1 MVPMMK
7 TDDIND
13 QAITKDKI
21 RDGNVTTEKLAEG
34 AVSTDKLPDGAV
46 KTEKIADENVTTSKL
61 ADGAVKTEKIGDQ
74 NVTKEKIADQSVDNS
89 KLSPEAVTYDKVKDK
104 AIITEKLNDRAV
116 TTEKVEEKAITNTKI
131 GDSAVDGR
139 TISEASVEKKHLAND
154 SVATEKLQDSAIT
167 SDKIHTDAVTE
178 EKIKDSS
185 VSNSKLADNSV
196 GTSKIKDGNIT
207 NEKVANNTLTQ
218 DKLDPELRKAIQ
230 AATGLPEN
238 LVEVIQDV
246 DKEVKTL
253 HSKDTDLQ
261 SQITDKQQ
269 QITAHDKDIELL
281 QTRSTQM
288 EQTINNIA
296 ATGGASVANTVAYTN
311 TTSGLESVNAQGAI
325 DELAAKNKSQDATIL
340 AKAEKSDVQ
349 TAVSELKKKDSALS
363 AEIGKKFDKESILQE
378 SGEAKDKVMSQK
390 AVSTKLSDLSIS
402 LYQSSLLNTDNLLG
416 KIIERKKIVTN
427 NSTTEIVL
435 NLHKGDII
443 SIMHYIENSY
453 DNSYVVRVREVNAS
467 GDALNRITYNTNGY
481 DFYEVKS
488 EQTETVYV
496 YGFCTKSTTEE
507 GNFRIFVYNGKNTL
521 SENLIPQNDLINQIN
536 KTVDLL
542 NSDKDTE
549 GSISYQIENEKKR
562 SVEQDELANRFILQ
576 NAIMMQK
583 GMFSIE
589 SHFVEISEKLYPN
602 TISSYIYSIEATK
615 GDVFSFVFSG
625 VPNGTEI
632 RVYEYKDDNK
642 LSSIAVNTCSSYS
655 VNNENITLRVG
666 LFSFKSFDENS
677 YKAQVYIIKSNLFA
691 TKSTEVL
698 DALRYNLFSSNIK
711 GEKWIVGK
719 YYNRNHGEDKNAKRA
734 YLAKKIYVN
743 KGITYK
749 LSNST
754 MNVLVCFYNLSNVY
768 IKDITEWFSQKSSTF
783 TPDEDGFIIIS
794 VQSDSA
800 SITEE
805 DITKS
810 GISLENNFFNQ
821 LSVIENINKCI
832 GEIEK
837 QNTENETNIAE
848 NLHNIITL
856 NNRVSYLESKEYIS
870 SPTGYQSEE
879 QTLKIKIAKKRGFGD
894 SLFAI
899 VSDTHY
905 APTMGDI
912 PGKYIGDSNKETM
925 ESHAKSIA
933 LLADYI
939 GVDWLGHCGDIVSG
953 ENYTDKSL
961 LLLDLSNIFS
971 LFKVGKT
978 PFVYSIAH
986 HELYFNKIQGDMSL
1000 RGGATRSEIWNLGG
1014 YNHGTIDKERVY
1026 GVSYDEEDNGH
1037 LYYYFDNNIS
1047 KLRVVNLCTVDGGT
1061 SNIGYNQ
1068 LLWVRDVVLKN
1079 IPDGFGVIFIGHVP
1093 LSIDFFGYTGN
1104 TYGLSRNNTI
1114 YDHDS
1119 NGLDLNSILNDAIDN
1134 GVNVLAYI
1142 CGHTHFDDVY
1152 TLKGSK
1158 YPIIMVNCDIPSNVS
1173 DNIDTLGDYE
1183 SYIRTLKTINEY
1195 AVDFFIPKIKDGI
1208 IYSYRFGAGHDR
1220 AVFTRPKTIK
1230 KGESLDLTSIV
1241 GVSNDYKSLDETI
1254 ATINSGIVSGVNIGQ
1269 TQVIFYNK
1277 SQNIKYFI
1285 EIIVA

>member
-1 MVPMMK
+1 M
-7 TDDIND
+7 
-13 QAITKDKI
+13 
-21 RDGNVTTEKLAEG
+21 G
-34 AVSTDKLPDGAV
+34 
-46 KTEKIADENVTTSKL
+46 
-61 ADGAVKTEKIGDQ
+61 ADGAVE
-74 NVTKEKIADQSVDNS
+74 
-89 KLSPEAVTYDKVKDK
+89 
-104 AIITEKLNDRAV
+104 
-116 TTEKVEEKAITNTKI
+116 
-131 GDSAVDGR
+131 
-139 TISEASVEKKHLAND
+139 
-154 SVATEKLQDSAIT
+154 
-167 SDKIHTDAVTE
+167 
-178 EKIKDSS
+178 
-185 VSNSKLADNSV
+185 
-196 GTSKIKDGNIT
+196 NI
-207 NEKVANNTLTQ
+207 N
-218 DKLDPELRKAIQ
+218 
-230 AATGLPEN
+230 
-238 LVEVIQDV
+238 
-246 DKEVKTL
+246 
-253 HSKDTDLQ
+253 
-261 SQITDKQQ
+261 TDKWLCV
-269 QITAHDKDIELL
+269 AVGNVSAAKKVVY
-281 QTRSTQM
+281 
-288 EQTINNIA
+288 NNE
-296 ATGGASVANTVAYTN
+296 
-311 TTSGLESVNAQGAI
+311 TSGLEAGNVQEAI
-325 DELAAKNKSQDATIL
+325 DEVGS
-340 AKAEKSDVQ
+340 
-349 TAVSELKKKDSALS
+349 
-363 AEIGKKFDKESILQE
+363 
-378 SGEAKDKVMSQK
+378 KV
-390 AVSTKLSDLSIS
+390 SDLSIS

-416 KIIERKKIVTN
+416 KIIERKKIAIN
-427 NSTTEIVL
+427 HSTTEIVL

-453 DNSYVVRVREVNAS
+453 DNSYIVRVREANAS
-467 GDALNRITYNTNGY
+467 GDTLNRTMYSVNGY

-488 EQTETVYV
+488 EQAETIYV

-521 SENLIPQNDLINQIN
+521 SENLIPQNDLINQMS

-542 NSDKDTE
+542 NSDKNTE

-562 SVEQDELANRFILQ
+562 SVEQEELANSFILQ
-576 NAIMMQK
+576 NALMMQK
-583 GMFSIE
+583 GMFPIE
-589 SHFVEISEKLYPN
+589 SHFVETSEKLHADN
-602 TISSYIYSIEATK
+602 SSYVYSVAATK

-625 VPNGTEI
+625 VPNGAEI
-632 RVYEYKDDNK
+632 RVYEYKDNNK
-642 LSSIAVNTCSSYS
+642 LSVIKVNTCSSYS
-655 VNNENITLRVG
+655 VNNENITLHVG

-677 YKAQVYIIKSNLFA
+677 YKAQVYIIKGNLFA
-691 TKSTEVL
+691 TKPTEVL

-711 GEKWIVGK
+711 EEKWIVGK

-754 MNVLVCFYNLSNVY
+754 MNFLVCFYNQSNVY
-768 IKDITEWFSQKSSTF
+768 IKDIAGWFSQKSSTF

-810 GISLENNFFNQ
+810 EISLENDFYNQ

-832 GEIEK
+832 GEIKK
-837 QNTENETNIAE
+837 QNTENETDIAE

-856 NNRVSYLESKEYIS
+856 NNRVSCLESKEYIS
-870 SPTGYQSEE
+870 SPTGYQNEE
-879 QTLKIKIAKKRGFGD
+879 QTLKIKIAKERGFGD

-961 LLLDLSNIFS
+961 LLRDLSNIFS

-1000 RGGATRSEIWNLGG
+1000 QGGATRSEIWNLGG
-1014 YNHGTIDKERVY
+1014 YNYGTIDKERVY
-1026 GVSYDEEDNGH
+1026 GVSYNGEDNGH

-1079 IPDGFGVIFIGHVP
+1079 IPDGFGIIFIGHVP
-1093 LSIDFFGYTGN
+1093 LSVDFFGYTGH

-1152 TLKGSK
+1152 TLNGSK
-1158 YPIIMVNCDIPSNVS
+1158 YPIIMVNCDIPSKVG
-1173 DNIDTLGDYE
+1173 DNIDALGDYE

-1220 AVFTRPKTIK
+1220 VVFTRPKTIK

-1241 GVSNDYKSLDETI
+1241 GVSNDYKSLDKTI

>member
-1 MVPMMK
+1 M
-7 TDDIND
+7 DG
-13 QAITKDKI
+13 DKET
-21 RDGNVTTEKLAEG
+21 VQQ
-34 AVSTDKLPDGAV
+34 
-46 KTEKIADENVTTSKL
+46 
-61 ADGAVKTEKIGDQ
+61 IGDKTHQ
-74 NVTKEKIADQSVDNS
+74 LENA
-89 KLSPEAVTYDKVKDK
+89 
-104 AIITEKLNDRAV
+104 
-116 TTEKVEEKAITNTKI
+116 
-131 GDSAVDGR
+131 
-139 TISEASVEKKHLAND
+139 
-154 SVATEKLQDSAIT
+154 
-167 SDKIHTDAVTE
+167 
-178 EKIKDSS
+178 IKD
-185 VSNSKLADNSV
+185 
-196 GTSKIKDGNIT
+196 IT
-207 NEKVANNTLTQ
+207 
-218 DKLDPELRKAIQ
+218 
-230 AATGLPEN
+230 
-238 LVEVIQDV
+238 
-246 DKEVKTL
+246 
-253 HSKDTDLQ
+253 
-261 SQITDKQQ
+261 
-269 QITAHDKDIELL
+269 
-281 QTRSTQM
+281 
-288 EQTINNIA
+288 
-296 ATGGASVANTVAYTN
+296 ATGGASTANAVSYSN
-311 TTSGLESVNAQGAI
+311 ETSDMTAVTAQGAI
-325 DELAAKNKSQDATIL
+325 DELAAKNKEQDSSIST
-340 AKAEKSDVQ
+340 KAEKTDVQ
-349 TAVSELKKKDSALS
+349 SYVSELKTKNTLQD
-363 AEIGKKFDKESILQE
+363 AEIAKKANSADVTSKMQTEQSRVNNELEKKFDKESISQE
-378 SGEAKDKVMSQK
+378 SGDAEDKVMSQK
-390 AVSTKLSDLSIS
+390 AISTS

-416 KIIERKKIVTN
+416 NIIERKKIILN

-443 SIMHYIENSY
+443 SINHYIENSY

-467 GDALNRITYNTNGY
+467 GDTLSRTTYDTNGY

-521 SENLIPQNDLINQIN
+521 SENLIPQNDLINQLN

-549 GSISYQIENEKKR
+549 GSISYLIENEKKR
-562 SVEQDELANRFILQ
+562 SVEQEELANRFILQ
-576 NAIMMQK
+576 NALMMQK
-583 GMFSIE
+583 GMFPIE
-589 SHFVEISEKLYPN
+589 SHFVEVSETLHAN
-602 TISSYIYSIEATK
+602 NGSYIYSDTATK

-625 VPNGTEI
+625 VPNGAEI
-632 RVYEYKDDNK
+632 RVYEYKDNNK
-642 LSSIAVNTCSSYS
+642 LSSKTVDTCSSYS
-655 VNNENITLRVG
+655 VNNENITLRVM
-666 LFSFKSFDENS
+666 LFPFKSFDENS
-677 YKAQVYIIKSNLFA
+677 YKAQVSIIKGNLFA
-691 TKSTEVL
+691 TKPTEVL
-698 DALRYNLFSSNIK
+698 DALRYNMFSSNIK

-719 YYNRNHGEDKNAKRA
+719 YYNRNFGEGENDKRA
-734 YLAKKIYVN
+734 YFAKKIYVN

-749 LSNST
+749 VSNST
-754 MNVLVCFYNLSNVY
+754 MNVLVCFYNLSNSY
-768 IKDITEWFSQKSSTF
+768 IKDTTGWFSQKSSTF

-794 VQSDSA
+794 VQSSDSTP
-800 SITEE
+800 ITEE
-805 DITKS
+805 DITES

-837 QNTENETNIAE
+837 QNAENETNIAE

-879 QTLKIKIAKKRGFGD
+879 QTLKIKIAKERGFGD

-953 ENYTDKSL
+953 ENYIDKSL
-961 LLLDLSNIFS
+961 LLRDLSNIFS
-971 LFKVGKT
+971 LFKIGKI

-986 HELYFNKIQGDMSL
+986 HELYFNKTQTDMSL
-1000 RGGATRSEIWNLGG
+1000 QGGATRSEIWNLGG
-1014 YNHGTIDKERVY
+1014 YNHGTVDKERVY
-1026 GVSYDEEDNGH
+1026 GVSYNEEDNGH

-1047 KLRVVNLCTVDGGT
+1047 KIRVVNLCTVDGGT
-1061 SNIGYNQ
+1061 SSIGYNQ

-1079 IPDGFGVIFIGHVP
+1079 IPDGFGVIFIGHIP
-1093 LSIDFFGYTGN
+1093 LSVDFFGYTGH

-1152 TLKGSK
+1152 TLNGSK
-1158 YPIIMVNCDIPSNVS
+1158 YPIIMVNCDIPSKVG

-1220 AVFTRPKTIK
+1220 VVFTRPKTIK
-1230 KGESLDLTSIV
+1230 RGESLDLTSIV
-1241 GVSNDYKSLDETI
+1241 GVSNDYKSLDESV
-1254 ATINSGIVSGVNIGQ
+1254 ATINSGIVSGINIGQ

-1285 EIIVA
+1285 EIIVNNVEL

>member
-1 MVPMMK
+1 MGK
-7 TDDIND
+7 FDNYINLT
-13 QAITKDKI
+13 APLHSATTKGKL
-21 RDGNVTTEKLAEG
+21 GNANEIFTEN
-34 AVSTDKLPDGAV
+34 
-46 KTEKIADENVTTSKL
+46 DEDN
-61 ADGAVKTEKIGDQ
+61 IQ
-74 NVTKEKIADQSVDNS
+74 NVVNK
-89 KLSPEAVTYDKVKDK
+89 
-104 AIITEKLNDRAV
+104 
-116 TTEKVEEKAITNTKI
+116 
-131 GDSAVDGR
+131 
-139 TISEASVEKKHLAND
+139 
-154 SVATEKLQDSAIT
+154 
-167 SDKIHTDAVTE
+167 
-178 EKIKDSS
+178 
-185 VSNSKLADNSV
+185 
-196 GTSKIKDGNIT
+196 T
-207 NEKVANNTLTQ
+207 NEYLKR
-218 DKLDPELRKAIQ
+218 LD
-230 AATGLPEN
+230 N
-238 LVEVIQDV
+238 
-246 DKEVKTL
+246 
-253 HSKDTDLQ
+253 
-261 SQITDKQQ
+261 
-269 QITAHDKDIELL
+269 
-281 QTRSTQM
+281 RSSQM
-288 EQTINNIA
+288 EESIKNISV
-296 ATGGASVANTVAYTN
+296 TGGASVAETVTYDN
-311 TTSGLESVNAQGAI
+311 TTSGLEAVNVKGAV
-325 DELAAKNKSQDATIL
+325 DELADKNRKQDLEINKKLNKEDLIANKVTYNNKTSGL
-340 AKAEKSDVQ
+340 EAGNVQ
-349 TAVSELKKKDSALS
+349 
-363 AEIGKKFDKESILQE
+363 
-378 SGEAKDKVMSQK
+378 EAINEVGSKV
-390 AVSTKLSDLSIS
+390 SDLTIS

-453 DNSYVVRVREVNAS
+453 DNSYVVRVREANAS
-467 GDALNRITYNTNGY
+467 GEIQNRTTYDTNGY

-521 SENLIPQNDLINQIN
+521 SENLIPQNDLINQMN

-562 SVEQDELANRFILQ
+562 SVGQEELANSFILQ
-576 NAIMMQK
+576 NALMAQK
-583 GMFSIE
+583 GMFPIE
-589 SHFVEISEKLYPN
+589 SHFVEISEKLYYN
-602 TISSYIYSIEATK
+602 TASYIYSVAATK

-625 VPNGTEI
+625 VPNDTEI
-632 RVYEYKDDNK
+632 RVYESKDNNN
-642 LSSIAVNTCSSYS
+642 LSSKTVYTCSSYS

-677 YKAQVYIIKSNLFA
+677 YKAQVYIIKGNLFA
-691 TKSTEVL
+691 TKPVEVL

-719 YYNRNHGEDKNAKRA
+719 YYNRNHGEDENDKRA

-749 LSNST
+749 VSNST
-754 MNVLVCFYNLSNVY
+754 MNVLICFYNLSNVY
-768 IKDITEWFSQKSSTF
+768 VKDITGWFSQKSSTF

-810 GISLENNFFNQ
+810 GISFENNFFNQ

-870 SPTGYQSEE
+870 SPTGYQNEE
-879 QTLKIKIAKKRGFGD
+879 QTLKIKIAKERGFGD

-961 LLLDLSNIFS
+961 LLRDLSNIFS

-1026 GVSYDEEDNGH
+1026 GVSYNEEDNGH

-1158 YPIIMVNCDIPSNVS
+1158 YPIIMVNCDIPSKVG

-1195 AVDFFIPKIKDGI
+1195 ALDFFIPKIEDGI

-1230 KGESLDLTSIV
+1230 KGEYLDLTSIV
-1241 GVSNDYKSLDETI
+1241 GVSNDYKSLDESV
-1254 ATINSGIVSGVNIGQ
+1254 ATINSGIVSGINIGQ

>member
-1 MVPMMK
+1 MSIGL
-7 TDDIND
+7 TD
-13 QAITKDKI
+13 
-21 RDGNVTTEKLAEG
+21 
-34 AVSTDKLPDGAV
+34 
-46 KTEKIADENVTTSKL
+46 
-61 ADGAVKTEKIGDQ
+61 
-74 NVTKEKIADQSVDNS
+74 
-89 KLSPEAVTYDKVKDK
+89 
-104 AIITEKLNDRAV
+104 
-116 TTEKVEEKAITNTKI
+116 
-131 GDSAVDGR
+131 
-139 TISEASVEKKHLAND
+139 
-154 SVATEKLQDSAIT
+154 
-167 SDKIHTDAVTE
+167 
-178 EKIKDSS
+178 
-185 VSNSKLADNSV
+185 
-196 GTSKIKDGNIT
+196 
-207 NEKVANNTLTQ
+207 
-218 DKLDPELRKAIQ
+218 EL
-230 AATGLPEN
+230 
-238 LVEVIQDV
+238 
-246 DKEVKTL
+246 EVKTKKGKL
-253 HSKDTDLQ
+253 AAAK
-261 SQITDKQQ
+261 QIFLEGDKETVQ
-269 QITAHDKDIELL
+269 QIGDKTHQIENAIKDI
-281 QTRSTQM
+281 T
-288 EQTINNIA
+288 
-296 ATGGASVANTVAYTN
+296 ATGGASTANAVSYN
-311 TTSGLESVNAQGAI
+311 NSTSGITAVTAQGAI
-325 DELAAKNKSQDATIL
+325 DELVTKNKSQDSIIAS
-340 AKAEKSDVQ
+340 KAEKSDVQ
-349 TAVSELKKKDSALS
+349 KSVSELKEKDSVLS
-363 AEIGKKFDKESILQE
+363 VELAKKANTEDISAQMQTERSRVNTELAKKFNSENIAQE
-378 SGEAKDKVMSQK
+378 SGEAEGKVMSQK
-390 AVSTKLSDLSIS
+390 AVSIS

-416 KIIERKKIVTN
+416 KIIEGKKYIAN
-427 NSTTEIVL
+427 HSTTEIVL

-467 GDALNRITYNTNGY
+467 GDTLSRTTYDTNGY

-521 SENLIPQNDLINQIN
+521 SENLIPQNDLINQMN

-562 SVEQDELANRFILQ
+562 SVEQEELANGFILQ
-576 NAIMMQK
+576 NALMMQK
-583 GMFSIE
+583 GMFPIE
-589 SHFVEISEKLYPN
+589 SHFVEVSKKLYAN
-602 TISSYIYSIEATK
+602 NGSSIYSDTATK

-632 RVYEYKDDNK
+632 RVSEYKDNNK
-642 LSSIAVNTCSSYS
+642 LSSKKVDTCSSYS
-655 VNNENITLRVG
+655 VNNENITLRVD
-666 LFSFKSFDENS
+666 LFPFKSFDENS
-677 YKAQVYIIKSNLFA
+677 YKAQVYIINGNLFD
-691 TKSTEVL
+691 TKPTEVL

-719 YYNRNHGEDKNAKRA
+719 YYNRNHGEDENDKRA

-743 KGITYK
+743 KDITYK
-749 LSNST
+749 VSNST
-754 MNVLVCFYNLSNVY
+754 MNVLICFYRLNNVY
-768 IKDITEWFSQKSSTF
+768 IKDITGWFSQKSSTF

-794 VQSDSA
+794 VQSSDSTT
-800 SITEE
+800 ITEE

-837 QNTENETNIAE
+837 QNAENEANIAE

-879 QTLKIKIAKKRGFGD
+879 QTLKIKIAKERGFGD

-953 ENYTDKSL
+953 ENYIDKSL
-961 LLLDLSNIFS
+961 LLRDLSNIFS
-971 LFKVGKT
+971 LFKMGNI

-1026 GVSYDEEDNGH
+1026 GVSYNEEDNGH
-1037 LYYYFDNNIS
+1037 LYYYFDNKIS

-1119 NGLDLNSILNDAIDN
+1119 NGLNLNSILNDAIDN
-1134 GVNVLAYI
+1134 GINVLAYI

-1152 TLKGSK
+1152 TLNGSK
-1158 YPIIMVNCDIPSNVS
+1158 YPIIMVNCDIPSKVG

-1220 AVFTRPKTIK
+1220 VVFTRPKTIK

-1241 GVSNDYKSLDETI
+1241 GVSNDYKSLDESV
-1254 ATINSGIVSGVNIGQ
+1254 ATINSGIVSGINIGQ
-1269 TQVIFYNK
+1269 TQVIFYDKQKNM
-1277 SQNIKYFI
+1277 KYFI
-1285 EIIVA
+1285 EIFVA